1 MPESDPT
8 RGRPPSPDAAA
19 APLPG
24 TLGEA
29 VRAEWAAVLRP
40 PYHALATVSFNAA
53 VMSAAWFLLPPHW
66 NSALFSLHG
75 SLAYALVLAA
85 WMYADVPA
93 TNVLGPDRQRM
104 MAALDDPVMLRRL
117 LLAKNIVLWSL
128 VTPLCT
134 AIAVVTGVLTHHG
147 LATFYSVVIIAVIPF
162 GTLGISACVGI
173 AYPYHPMPLRDRW
186 GHRRPWLRMGGR
198 WAVLVTLPY
207 LLVPIIS
214 VTLMTPSLVVWGIAA
229 PRRLSARVPAHHLG
243 AGIAVACLVAT
254 LCSIGGRRVGAR
266 MARDRRAALVAFL
279 ADPTS
284 A

>member
-1 MPESDPT
+1 
-8 RGRPPSPDAAA
+8 
-19 APLPG
+19 
-24 TLGEA
+24 

-66 NSALFSLHG
+66 HSALFSLHG